1 MAKVCLIE
9 KQRRTPKFGVRA
21 YTRCQQCGRPKGVFR
36 RFELCRICLRKL
48 ALQGEI
54 PGLVKASL

>member
-1 MAKVCLIE
+1 MAKACLIE
-9 KQRRTPKFGVRA
+9 KQKRKPKFAVRA
-21 YTRCQQCGRPKGVFR
+21 YNRCRQCGRPKAFYR

-54 PGLVKASL
+54 PGVVKASL